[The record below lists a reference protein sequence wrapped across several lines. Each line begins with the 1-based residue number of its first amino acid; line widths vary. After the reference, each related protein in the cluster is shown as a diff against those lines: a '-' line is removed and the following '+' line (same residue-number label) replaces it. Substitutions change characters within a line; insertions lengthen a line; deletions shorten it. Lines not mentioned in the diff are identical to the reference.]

1 MLLIWRF
8 KLWEQKNQTKRP
20 VDSSRHVKSIN
31 LPKTIMEE
39 YGMKTKVKIRILFQ
53 GLLI

>member
-8 KLWEQKNQTKRP
+8 MLWEQKKLNKETCWQLR
-20 VDSSRHVKSIN
+20 SIN

-39 YGMKTKVKIRILFQ
+39 YGMKTKVKTRILFQ
-53 GLLI
+53 GLLL

>member
-1 MLLIWRF
+1 MGAKKTNKETRWQL
-8 KLWEQKNQTKRP
+8 
-20 VDSSRHVKSIN
+20 KSIN
-31 LPKTIMEE
+31 LPKTVMEE

>member
-1 MLLIWRF
+1 MGAK
-8 KLWEQKNQTKRP
+8 KLNKETRWQL
-20 VDSSRHVKSIN
+20 KSIN

-53 GLLI
+53 SLLI

>member
-8 KLWEQKNQTKRP
+8 KLWEQKKLNKETRWQL
-20 VDSSRHVKSIN
+20 KSIN